1 MKFHL
6 INIIKISVLLSVFLI
21 VGCSSGEYDIEEYEV
36 NTIEKTL
43 KYDTIKKIV
52 EDKIK
57 DDKTDKIKD
66 DKKDSYTY
74 IVQIG
79 AFYIKSNFER
89 FYERARQI
97 VGQEIYFEVQNNL
110 YKIRLGSFTVRAE
123 AILQLDK
130 VKALGYSDAFIIT
143 RKN

>member
-52 EDKIK
+52 E
-57 DDKTDKIKD
+57 DKIKD